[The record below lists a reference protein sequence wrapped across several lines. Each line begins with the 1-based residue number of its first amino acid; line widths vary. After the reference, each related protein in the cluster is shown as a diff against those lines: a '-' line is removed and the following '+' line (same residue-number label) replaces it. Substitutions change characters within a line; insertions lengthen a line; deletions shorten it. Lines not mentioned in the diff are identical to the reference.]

1 MFGGYHHLGKHP
13 YHELSFF
20 NPCIHQTN
28 KLNLSITS
36 RSSQLSLESR
46 VTSGTSAKRPT
57 KKRNETTWKGVT
69 FFGSWKRRDKPT
81 TSSHASTILHHFT
94 ISFCQISAV
103 WWFFLKQSVPNV
115 SNQHMTMSL
124 SLTWFFWTDR
134 GYGRVQ
140 DFPYFQP
147 VLPWHGDL
155 DGCGY
160 AVVMRHI
167 SKTHQYFSAAIYIYK
182 WIVCWELFVV
192 VWDIFH
198 FHPDPWGFMIQ
209 FDEHI
214 FHMGWF
220 NHRIKPASLKLYFL
234 SDTKFIFSVVP
245 RSRSISQSQTQW
257 QLAWHHVQ
265 VGDVSKWYRRW
276 KKSQTITWDVSQ
288 TL

>member
-1 MFGGYHHLGKHP
+1 MIFFKTIFAQRLQPTHDNVIVLDMILLNGPRLWTCAGLSLLSTCLALAWRLRWLWLRGGYEAHI
-13 YHELSFF
+13 E
-20 NPCIHQTN
+20 NT
-28 KLNLSITS
+28 SI
-36 RSSQLSLESR
+36 
-46 VTSGTSAKRPT
+46 
-57 KKRNETTWKGVT
+57 
-69 FFGSWKRRDKPT
+69 FFGS
-81 TSSHASTILHHFT
+81 
-94 ISFCQISAV
+94 
-103 WWFFLKQSVPNV
+103 
-115 SNQHMTMSL
+115 
-124 SLTWFFWTDR
+124 
-134 GYGRVQ
+134 Y
-140 DFPYFQP
+140 
-147 VLPWHGDL
+147 
-155 DGCGY
+155 
-160 AVVMRHI
+160 
-167 SKTHQYFSAAIYIYK
+167 IYIYK